1 MFKDIRKIT
10 CESYWREEMYGQL
23 LDKAKGAE
31 KKNGIDRVDKMG
43 WADKMNKAVQL
54 DNSDD

>member
-1 MFKDIRKIT
+1 MHKDIRKIT

-31 KKNGIDRVDKMG
+31 KKDGIDRVDKMG
-43 WADKMNKAVQL
+43 
-54 DNSDD
+54 